1 MEKLITMKSVFIRL
15 NYRHLALIILL
26 LFPVIQSQAQKNT
39 VTAGRQFNF
48 WNLKAR
54 NFPGNPATINVSEE
68 RTGAEAGY
76 TIGYQRNFNSGWA
89 AWLHAG
95 FGNSFGPTEEFKI
108 NPPIQLSIDNT
119 FTGFHMSGSKAGFLQ
134 LSAGASKKFKLVKNL
149 RIGTSAGMGRQW
161 HDASIDNELQTIYM
175 DQNGETK
182 VFKFGEIRGKNPDSM
197 PFYLLGGL
205 EVILFEGNFNII
217 FGAQFQYFLSDIYR
231 TEALILMDVNSIE
244 HAFNYDNSGIGWL
257 MNIKAAYSF

>member
-1 MEKLITMKSVFIRL
+1 MEKLINMKSVCLRL
-15 NYRHLALIILL
+15 NYLYVALIILL
-26 LFPVIQSQAQKNT
+26 LFPVTQTQAQKNT

-48 WNLKAR
+48 WNLKAK
-54 NFPGNPATINVSEE
+54 NFPGNPSTINVSEE
-68 RTGAEAGY
+68 RTGAEVGY

-108 NPPIQLSIDNT
+108 NPPIQLSASRD
-119 FTGFHMSGSKAGFLQ
+119 FSGFHMSGSKAGFLQ

-161 HDASIDNELQTIYM
+161 HDTAVDHELTTVYM

-182 VFKFGEIRGKNPDSM
+182 VFKFGEIRGKNPESM

-205 EVILFEGNFNII
+205 DIILFEGKFNVI
-217 FGAQFQYFLSDIYR
+217 FGGQFQYFLSDIYR
-231 TEALILMDVNSIE
+231 TEALTLLDGNGAE
-244 HAFNYDNSGIGWL
+244 HTFAYDNSAIGWL
-257 MNIKAAYSF
+257 LNIKASYSF